1 MPANKSAL
9 LRYRFID
16 TCLTN
21 TLRKYPSMR
30 FIVESVEEQQ
40 GKTLSSSMFTK
51 DIENMRKMFS
61 APIKYNREEKGYCYL
76 EQENLLHQIKAHIKD
91 MGKQYQ

>member
-1 MPANKSAL
+1 MPANKYAL
-9 LRYRFID
+9 LRYRIIEV
-16 TCLTN
+16 CLTN
-21 TLRKYPSMR
+21 TLRKYPSMS

-40 GKTLSSSMFTK
+40 EKNLSSSMFTK
-51 DIENMRKMFS
+51 AIENMRKMYS

-76 EQENLLHQIKAHIKD
+76 EPENLLHQIKAHIQD